1 VTVEA
6 EDESRFVQAPD
17 MMDAADIPLHH
28 RVGRLS
34 RRQGRVKPRGF
45 IDRLRPFAYIFRLVS
60 DLKGEA
66 PVKDRLGRPVH
77 DLRISVIDS
86 CNFRCPYCMPAEVY
100 GEAYSFLKPAELL
113 SFEEITRVAGLF
125 ARLGVVKLKLTGGE
139 PLLRPWLPDLVRRL
153 SEVPGI
159 EDLALIT
166 NGSHLARMAG
176 ALRAAGLQRV
186 TVSLDSLD
194 ERTFQLLNGRAH
206 RLQPVLDGIAAAV
219 AAGFPGIKLNAV
231 VMRGMNDAQV
241 LDLVRRFRGTGIIVR
256 FIEFMDVGTRNGWR
270 QDLVVPS
277 RETWERINAVF
288 PLLPLEPSY
297 RGEVASRYRFADGM
311 GEVGFISSVS
321 QPFCS
326 DCTRVRLSA
335 DGRLYTCL
343 FAAEGYDL
351 RGPLRGGET
360 DDQLLAR
367 VRSLW
372 GRRTDRY
379 SEERAA
385 RADAGPAKVEMYT
398 VGG

>member
-1 VTVEA
+1 
-6 EDESRFVQAPD
+6 
-17 MMDAADIPLHH
+17 M
-28 RVGRLS
+28 
-34 RRQGRVKPRGF
+34 
-45 IDRLRPFAYIFRLVS
+45 
-60 DLKGEA
+60 
-66 PVKDRLGRPVH
+66 H

-100 GEAYSFLKPAELL
+100 GDAYSFLKPSELL

-125 ARLGVVKLKLTGGE
+125 ARLGVVKIKLTGGE

-159 EDLALIT
+159 RDLALIT

-176 ALRAAGLQRV
+176 PLRAAGLQRL

-194 ERTFQLLNGRAH
+194 ENTFQLLNGRAH
-206 RLQPVLDGIAAAV
+206 RLQPVLDGIAAAEG
-219 AAGFPGIKLNAV
+219 AGFEGIKLNTV
-231 VMRGMNDAQV
+231 VMRGMNDTEV
-241 LDLVRRFRGTGIIVR
+241 LDLVRRFRGTGHIVR
-256 FIEFMDVGTRNGWR
+256 FIEFMDVGNRNGWR
-270 QDLVVPS
+270 QDLVVAS
-277 RETWERINAVF
+277 RETRDRISAVF
-288 PLLPLEPSY
+288 PLQSLEANY
-297 RGEVASRYRFADGM
+297 RGEVASRYRFSDGM

-321 QPFCS
+321 QPFCA

-343 FAAEGYDL
+343 FAAQGYDI

-360 DDQLLAR
+360 DAQLR
-367 VRSLW
+367 ERISGLW
-372 GRRTDRY
+372 SRRTDRY

-385 RADAGPAKVEMYT
+385 RSGGGPAKVEMYT